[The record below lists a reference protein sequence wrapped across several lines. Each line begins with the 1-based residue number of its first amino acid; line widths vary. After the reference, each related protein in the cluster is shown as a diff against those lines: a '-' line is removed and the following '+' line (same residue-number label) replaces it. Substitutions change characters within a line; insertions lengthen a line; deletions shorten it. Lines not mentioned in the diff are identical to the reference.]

1 MANVG
6 ASFWGFKE
14 GVIAAICAGDI
25 HDLGCD
31 QSCNHHRR
39 YATIQT
45 ECGDQSGHYFGNRD
59 CCNALARAVLQRV
72 EECGIP
78 ASWH

>member
-1 MANVG
+1 MANSG
-6 ASFWGFKE
+6 ASFWGFKKRVTAE
-14 GVIAAICAGDI
+14 IRGGHN

-39 YATIQT
+39 HATIQT
-45 ECGDQSGHYFGNRD
+45 ECADQSGHHFGNRD